1 MDNPLALI
9 IEDDHASARIFS
21 NILEFVG
28 YETEVIGAG
37 EAALSRLD
45 EVVPKIVLLD
55 LNISPGGSGIDI
67 LRYIRAQERL
77 DDVPVLVIT
86 AFPNNVEEIQEQADL
101 VLVKPVSPK
110 QLGSLVSRFFP
121 HEISAKL
128 MENATLDAV
137 TGLPN
142 RVLFL
147 NRLEHAF
154 GLVKRRQDYKFA
166 VLVITL
172 LQIDSLTDIHGRKIE
187 DELSIEIA
195 HRLKPL
201 LRNTDTLA
209 RTGRNEFAILLEDIR
224 QYDDALSVSKKLKN
238 ELIPPFDFKGEK
250 LEIPVNFKSTTSKD
264 KYEQPEDFLNKVASF
279 EVPT

>member
-1 MDNPLALI
+1 MDTPLALI
-9 IEDDHASARIFS
+9 IGDDQESAKLFS
-21 NILEFVG
+21 HILEFVG
-28 YETEVIGAG
+28 YETEVIRAG

-55 LNISPGGSGIDI
+55 LNISSGISAIDI
-67 LRYIRAQERL
+67 LGRIRGQKRL
-77 DDVPVLVIT
+77 DGVPVLVIT
-86 AFPNNVEEIQEQADL
+86 AFPNNVEGLQEEADL
-101 VLVKPVSPK
+101 VLVKPVIPK
-110 QLGSLVSRFFP
+110 QLGSLVSRFYP

-147 NRLEHAF
+147 KRLEHAV
-154 GLVKRRQDYKFA
+154 GLVKRHQDYKFA

-172 LQIDSLTDIHGRKIE
+172 GKIESLTNIHGRKIE
-187 DELSIEIA
+187 EDLSIEIA

-201 LRNTDTLA
+201 LRNIDTIA

-224 QYDDALSVSKKLKN
+224 QYDDALIVSKKLKN
-238 ELIPPFDFKGEK
+238 ELILPFSFKGEN
-250 LEIPVNFKSTTSKD
+250 LEIPVTFKSTISKD
-264 KYEQPEDFLNKVASF
+264 KYERPEDFLNNVASF
-279 EVPT
+279 EVPS

>member
-1 MDNPLALI
+1 MDTPLALI
-9 IEDDHASARIFS
+9 IEDDQVSARLFS

-55 LNISPGGSGIDI
+55 LNISPGVSAFDI
-67 LRYIRAQERL
+67 LGHIRGQKRL
-77 DDVPVLVIT
+77 DAVPVLVIT
-86 AFPNNVEEIQEQADL
+86 SSSDTAEGIQEEADL
-101 VLVKPVSPK
+101 VLVKPVKPN

-147 NRLEHAF
+147 NRLEYAV
-154 GLVKRRQDYKFA
+154 GLVKRHQDYKFA

-172 LQIDSLTDIHGRKIE
+172 DQIESLTNIHGRKIE
-187 DELSIEIA
+187 EELSIEIA

-201 LRNTDTLA
+201 MRNTDTFA
-209 RTGRNEFAILLEDIR
+209 RTGRNEFAILLEHVR
-224 QYDDALSVSKKLKN
+224 QYDDALIVSKKLKN
-238 ELIPPFDFKGEK
+238 ELILPFSFKGEK
-250 LEIPVNFKSTTSKD
+250 LEIPVTFKSTTSKH

-279 EVPT
+279 KVPT

>member
-9 IEDDHASARIFS
+9 IEDDQESAKLFS
-21 NILEFVG
+21 HILEFVG

-45 EVVPKIVLLD
+45 DVVPKIVLID
-55 LNISPGGSGIDI
+55 LNISPGVSAIDI
-67 LRYIRAQERL
+67 LGRIRGQKRL
-77 DDVPVLVIT
+77 DGVPVLVIT
-86 AFPNNVEEIQEQADL
+86 AFPNNVKEIQEQADL
-101 VLVKPVSPK
+101 VLVKPVSPN

-147 NRLEHAF
+147 KRLEHTF

-172 LQIDSLTDIHGRKIE
+172 LQIDSLTNIHGRKIE

-224 QYDDALSVSKKLKN
+224 QYDDALIVSRKLKN
-238 ELIPPFDFKGEK
+238 ELIPPFVFKGEK
-250 LEIPVNFKSTTSKD
+250 LEIPVDFKSTTSKD